1 MHTYAKRHL
10 LVVHILLPNLLLS
23 FPREL
28 NRRSN
33 KESGTNGEKFTQPLL
48 KLIFSCFCLKSCFN
62 ANVKA
67 RSSEVMLWSYSPVST
82 SICES
87 EQCSS
92 SEKSL
97 GANLESAKKGSYM
110 YDELSIKMINPLC
123 CFLTLIEINT

>member
-23 FPREL
+23 FPLRL
-28 NRRSN
+28 KVNS
-33 KESGTNGEKFTQPLL
+33 KESGTNGEKSTKPLM
-48 KLIFSCFCLKSCFN
+48 IFSCFCLKSCFK

-67 RSSEVMLWSYSPVST
+67 RSSEVMLSPIEEV
-82 SICES
+82 SICEGTMLQFRKVTGCQS
-87 EQCSS
+87 RV
-92 SEKSL
+92 
-97 GANLESAKKGSYM
+97 KKGSYM